1 MIAKLVFIMLLLTVV
16 LYAWREYRHAPLV
29 GLLSMMAALAGLYF
43 VLVPSHAT
51 WLAEHVGI
59 GRGVDLVIYV
69 WVAISLIVLL
79 NLHLKMRAQ
88 MELITTL
95 ARAVALERAGHP
107 RDRQVPGRG
116 PRPSTSTTGRTVRGK
131 AAASGRARRDAEASR

>member
-29 GLLSMMAALAGLYF
+29 GLLSMLAALAGLYF

-95 ARAVALERAGHP
+95 ARAVALQSAARS
-107 RDRQVPGRG
+107 RDRPVPARAQRPSPGAAGRAPVGKGAPGR
-116 PRPSTSTTGRTVRGK
+116 S
-131 AAASGRARRDAEASR
+131 RRDAGAGH

>member
-29 GLLSMMAALAGLYF
+29 GLLSTMAALAGLYF

-95 ARAVALERAGHP
+95 ARAVALERAIRS
-107 RDRQVPGRG
+107 RDRPVPAR
-116 PRPSTSTTGRTVRGK
+116 PLRPSPGAAGRATVGK
-131 AAASGRARRDAEASR
+131 AASGRSRRDAGTGH

>member
-1 MIAKLVFIMLLLTVV
+1 MIAKLVFILLLLAVV

-51 WLAEHVGI
+51 WLAAHVGI

-88 MELITTL
+88 MELITLL
-95 ARAVALERAGHP
+95 ARAVALQGATRS
-107 RDRQVPGRG
+107 RDRPIPARPLRPSLGSAGRG
-116 PRPSTSTTGRTVRGK
+116 PIGKATAAGRTRRGAGK
-131 AAASGRARRDAEASR
+131 GQ